1 MSNTASIINFRQ
13 LAAVMKQ
20 WHSNS
25 SVYPT
30 ISTNI
35 HTVYINKVSSYNL
48 FNAFFL
54 SFFFFSAPL
63 TVLAKDLS
71 LSGRFFPAAVPL
83 TELSLVEASE
93 PSVLELSA
101 VNVLELSPVACEE
114 NDGAVVDDDLGG
126 LAWISVIIRAWL
138 E

>member
-1 MSNTASIINFRQ
+1 
-13 LAAVMKQ
+13 MKL
-20 WHSNS
+20 WHTYPNS
-25 SVYPT
+25 SVYPA
-30 ISTNI
+30 IATNT
-35 HTVYINKVSSYNL
+35 HTVHIKYVGSSNFYNL

-63 TVLAKDLS
+63 TVLVKDLS
-71 LSGRFFPAAVPL
+71 LNGRFFPTAVPL
-83 TELSLVEASE
+83 IELSLAAASE
-93 PSVLELSA
+93 LSALELSA

-114 NDGAVVDDDLGG
+114 NDDAVVDDNFGG

>member
-1 MSNTASIINFRQ
+1 MYIAGGQQHNGSTLYSI
-13 LAAVMKQ
+13 LLK
-20 WHSNS
+20 SSTTNS
-25 SVYPT
+25 VHKKKNYHPLL
-30 ISTNI
+30 
-35 HTVYINKVSSYNL
+35 YNL

-71 LSGRFFPAAVPL
+71 LNGRFFPAEV
-83 TELSLVEASE
+83 ELLEVSLVASE
-93 PSVLELSA
+93 PSAQQLSA
-101 VNVLELSPVACEE
+101 VTVLELSPV
-114 NDGAVVDDDLGG
+114 VDEKDEAAADLGG

>member
-1 MSNTASIINFRQ
+1 M
-13 LAAVMKQ
+13 
-20 WHSNS
+20 
-25 SVYPT
+25 
-30 ISTNI
+30 
-35 HTVYINKVSSYNL
+35 
-48 FNAFFL
+48 

-71 LSGRFFPAAVPL
+71 LNGRFFPAAVAL
-83 TELSLVEASE
+83 IELSLVAASE

-114 NDGAVVDDDLGG
+114 TDDVVAEDDLSG